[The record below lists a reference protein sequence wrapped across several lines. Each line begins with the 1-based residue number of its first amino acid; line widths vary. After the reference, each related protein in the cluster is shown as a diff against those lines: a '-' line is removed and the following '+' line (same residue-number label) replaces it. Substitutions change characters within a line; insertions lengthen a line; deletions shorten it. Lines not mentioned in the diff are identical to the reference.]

1 MTTLFDL
8 LPALFPALL
17 PARRVTI
24 LGLALAAAMPALAA
38 DGGIRETCAK
48 PATVVAGAA
57 SAASDATGTAA
68 ALTTIDL
75 VFVTADFTKP
85 GLVAQEPDEHWH
97 EWKLDEINR
106 LVVER
111 APKVLSANG
120 LAGRVIVLPAAA
132 PGEKPDFSTLDP
144 NRPALVMVPTQ
155 YSKWRPKPL
164 SPKAGAVT
172 YALQTMNLAPDMP
185 QPTCKVEIIGGVGM
199 DSTWGLFKKN
209 VVDAEWIDTR
219 ITGALTMMARQGV
232 VKLSGET
239 AVRPKD

>member
-1 MTTLFDL
+1 MTPLIPL
-8 LPALFPALL
+8 I
-17 PARRVTI
+17 PARSLTT
-24 LGLALAAAMPALAA
+24 LALALTAVMSALAA
-38 DGGIRETCAK
+38 DGGIQETCPKSAS
-48 PATVVAGAA
+48 VVA
-57 SAASDATGTAA
+57 SAASDGAA
-68 ALTTIDL
+68 SDRAAVGRGLTTIDL
-75 VFVTADFTKP
+75 IFITADFTKP

-106 LVVER
+106 LVAER

-120 LAGRVIVLPAAA
+120 LDGRVIVLPAAA

-144 NRPALVMVPTQ
+144 NRPALVMVPTK

-164 SPKAGAVT
+164 SPKAGSVT
-172 YALQTMNLAPDMP
+172 YVLQTMNLAPDMV
-185 QPTCKVEIIGGVGM
+185 QPKCKVEIWGGVGV
-199 DSTWGLFKKN
+199 DSTWGLLKTN

-232 VKLSGET
+232 VKLNGET